1 MTNHNIL
8 PIIKI
13 GNKQTNR
20 IINEQFKEINEQ
32 KSMNKKGEIK
42 FIKKIKNENGKLK
55 TFLSLLK
62 FFTRLMDDTN
72 FIHLEGKVMVQKVA
86 FIEKNEVINYIDMLM
101 DNLSQITDNTG
112 EFLLNFDGLVVDDK
126 SWNVWN
132 WPQGVGLYGI
142 FKYWKLTNSQKAL
155 NIITDWFEARFEEGV
170 PPKNVNTMA
179 PLLTLAF
186 LYEETKDQTFVPY
199 LEDWAEWVMY
209 DMPRTKEDGLQHMTY
224 GPENKNQLWD
234 DTLMMTVLPL
244 AKIGRLFNKPEYIE
258 EAKKQFLIHIKYLSD
273 RKTGLW
279 FHGWTFEENH
289 NYAEALWGRGNC
301 WITIA
306 IPEIIEILGLKEGD
320 YLRDFLIDTL
330 NRQIEAL
337 TNFQD
342 ESGLWHTLIN
352 DNTSYLEASATA
364 GFAYGILKSVHKGY
378 ISQEYKEVAYKA
390 IQGIT
395 KEINDDGALQ
405 KVSVGT
411 GMGDSLHFYKEIK
424 ITTMPYG
431 QSLAVLCLSEFLH
444 DYN

>member
-1 MTNHNIL
+1 
-8 PIIKI
+8 
-13 GNKQTNR
+13 
-20 IINEQFKEINEQ
+20 
-32 KSMNKKGEIK
+32 
-42 FIKKIKNENGKLK
+42 
-55 TFLSLLK
+55 
-62 FFTRLMDDTN
+62 
-72 FIHLEGKVMVQKVA
+72 MVQKQA
-86 FIEKNEVINYIDMLM
+86 SLEKTDILNYIEVLM
-101 DNLSQITDNTG
+101 DNLSKISDDTG

-142 FKYWKLTNSQKAL
+142 FKYWKLTNDQKAL
-155 NIITDWFEARFEEGV
+155 RIITDWFNARFEEGV

-199 LEDWAEWVMY
+199 LESWAEWVMY
-209 DMPRTKEDGLQHMTY
+209 EMPRTKEDGLQHMTY

-244 AKIGRLFNKPEYIE
+244 AKIGRLFNKQEYIE

-306 IPEIIEILGLKEGD
+306 IPEIIEILNLQKGD
-320 YLRDFLIDTL
+320 FLREFLIDTL
-330 NRQIEAL
+330 QRQVEAL
-337 TNFQD
+337 AEYQN

-352 DNTSYLEASATA
+352 DKTSYLEASATA
-364 GFAYGILKSVHKGY
+364 GFAYGILKSIHKRY
-378 ISQEYKEVAYKA
+378 ISQEYMEVAYKA
-390 IQGIT
+390 IKGIVQ
-395 KEINDDGALQ
+395 EINEEGALQ

-411 GMGDSLHFYKEIK
+411 GMGDSLEFYKEIK

-431 QSLAVLCLSEFLH
+431 QSLAVLCLAEFL
-444 DYN
+444 YEYI

>member
-1 MTNHNIL
+1 MAQKQASLEKTDIL
-8 PIIKI
+8 
-13 GNKQTNR
+13 T
-20 IINEQFKEINEQ
+20 
-32 KSMNKKGEIK
+32 
-42 FIKKIKNENGKLK
+42 
-55 TFLSLLK
+55 
-62 FFTRLMDDTN
+62 
-72 FIHLEGKVMVQKVA
+72 
-86 FIEKNEVINYIDMLM
+86 YIDVLM
-101 DNLSQITDNTG
+101 DNLSKISDDTG

-142 FKYWKLTNSQKAL
+142 FKYWKLTNDQKAL
-155 NIITDWFEARFEEGV
+155 KIITDWFNARFEEGV

-199 LEDWAEWVMY
+199 LESWAEWVMY
-209 DMPRTKEDGLQHMTY
+209 EMPRTKEDGLQHMTY

-244 AKIGRLFNKPEYIE
+244 AKIGRLFNKQEYIE

-306 IPEIIEILGLKEGD
+306 IPEIIEILDLQKGD
-320 YLRDFLIDTL
+320 FLREFLIDTL
-330 NRQIEAL
+330 QRQVEAL
-337 TNFQD
+337 AEYQN

-352 DNTSYLEASATA
+352 DKTSYLEASATA
-364 GFAYGILKSVHKGY
+364 GFAYGILKSIHKRY
-378 ISQEYKEVAYKA
+378 IGQEYKGVAYKA
-390 IQGIT
+390 IKGIVE
-395 KEINDDGALQ
+395 EINEDGALQ

-411 GMGDSLHFYKEIK
+411 GMGDSLEFYKEIK

-431 QSLAVLCLSEFLH
+431 QSLAVLCLAEFL
-444 DYN
+444 YEYI

>member
-1 MTNHNIL
+1 MAQKQASLEKTDIL
-8 PIIKI
+8 
-13 GNKQTNR
+13 T
-20 IINEQFKEINEQ
+20 
-32 KSMNKKGEIK
+32 
-42 FIKKIKNENGKLK
+42 
-55 TFLSLLK
+55 
-62 FFTRLMDDTN
+62 
-72 FIHLEGKVMVQKVA
+72 
-86 FIEKNEVINYIDMLM
+86 YIDVLM
-101 DNLSQITDNTG
+101 DNLSKISDDTG

-142 FKYWKLTNSQKAL
+142 FKYWKLTNDQKAL
-155 NIITDWFEARFEEGV
+155 KIITDWFNARFEEGV

-199 LEDWAEWVMY
+199 LESWAEWVMY
-209 DMPRTKEDGLQHMTY
+209 EMPRTKEDGLQHMTY

-244 AKIGRLFNKPEYIE
+244 AKIGRLFNKQEYIE

-306 IPEIIEILGLKEGD
+306 IPEIIEILDLQKGD
-320 YLRDFLIDTL
+320 FLREFLIDTL
-330 NRQIEAL
+330 QRQVEAL
-337 TNFQD
+337 AEYQN

-352 DNTSYLEASATA
+352 DKTSYLEASATA
-364 GFAYGILKSVHKGY
+364 GFAYGILKSIHKRY
-378 ISQEYKEVAYKA
+378 IGQEYKGVAYKA
-390 IQGIT
+390 IKGIVE
-395 KEINDDGALQ
+395 EINDDGALQ

-411 GMGDSLHFYKEIK
+411 GMGDSLEFYKEIK

-431 QSLAVLCLSEFLH
+431 QSLAVLCLAEFL
-444 DYN
+444 YEYI

>member
-1 MTNHNIL
+1 
-8 PIIKI
+8 
-13 GNKQTNR
+13 
-20 IINEQFKEINEQ
+20 
-32 KSMNKKGEIK
+32 
-42 FIKKIKNENGKLK
+42 
-55 TFLSLLK
+55 
-62 FFTRLMDDTN
+62 
-72 FIHLEGKVMVQKVA
+72 MVQKQA
-86 FIEKNEVINYIDMLM
+86 SLEKTDILNYIDVLM
-101 DNLSQITDNTG
+101 DNLSKISDDTG

-142 FKYWKLTNSQKAL
+142 FKYWKLTNDQKAL
-155 NIITDWFEARFEEGV
+155 RIITDWFNARFEEGV

-199 LEDWAEWVMY
+199 LESWAEWVMY
-209 DMPRTKEDGLQHMTY
+209 EMPRTKEDGLQHMTY

-244 AKIGRLFNKPEYIE
+244 AKIGRLFNKQEYIE

-306 IPEIIEILGLKEGD
+306 IPEIIEILDLQKGD
-320 YLRDFLIDTL
+320 FLREFLIDTL
-330 NRQIEAL
+330 QRQVEAL
-337 TNFQD
+337 AEYQN

-352 DNTSYLEASATA
+352 DKTSYLEASATA
-364 GFAYGILKSVHKGY
+364 GFAYGILKSIHKRY
-378 ISQEYKEVAYKA
+378 ISQEYRDVAYKA
-390 IQGIT
+390 IKGIVEEI
-395 KEINDDGALQ
+395 KEEGALQ

-411 GMGDSLHFYKEIK
+411 GMGDSLEFYKEIK

-431 QSLAVLCLSEFLH
+431 QSLAVLCLAEFL
-444 DYN
+444 YEYI

>member
-1 MTNHNIL
+1 
-8 PIIKI
+8 
-13 GNKQTNR
+13 
-20 IINEQFKEINEQ
+20 
-32 KSMNKKGEIK
+32 
-42 FIKKIKNENGKLK
+42 
-55 TFLSLLK
+55 
-62 FFTRLMDDTN
+62 
-72 FIHLEGKVMVQKVA
+72 MVQKQVSL
-86 FIEKNEVINYIDMLM
+86 EKNDIINYIDVLM
-101 DNLSQITDNTG
+101 DNLSQIKDDTG

-142 FKYWKLTNSQKAL
+142 FKYWKLTNNQKAL
-155 NIITDWFEARFEEGV
+155 KIITDWFNARFDEGV

-199 LEDWAEWVMY
+199 LESWAEWVMY
-209 DMPRTKEDGLQHMTY
+209 EMPRTKENGLQHMTY

-244 AKIGRLFNKPEYIE
+244 AKIGRLFNKQEYIE
-258 EAKKQFLIHIKYLSD
+258 EAKRQFLIHIKYLSD

-306 IPEIIEILGLKEGD
+306 IPEIIEILDLKQG
-320 YLRDFLIDTL
+320 DFLREFLIETL
-330 NRQIEAL
+330 QRQIESLAEYQ
-337 TNFQD
+337 N

-352 DNTSYLEASATA
+352 DKTSYLEASATA
-364 GFAYGILKSVHKGY
+364 GFAYGILKSVHKRY

-390 IQGIT
+390 IKRIVE
-395 KEINDDGALQ
+395 EINEEGALQ

-411 GMGDSLHFYKEIK
+411 GMGDTLEFYKEIK
-424 ITTMPYG
+424 TTTMPYG
-431 QSLAVLCLSEFLH
+431 QSLAVLCLAEFL
-444 DYN
+444 YEYI